1 MSSGYPVM
9 LRLQDK
15 QVAVVGGG
23 AVAARKVRGLRQAG
37 AKVLLISPQATR
49 ELQEMAG
56 AGEILWRRQAY
67 QRDSFHGDMPLL
79 VIAASDDARVN
90 QVVAQDAQRIRAL
103 CNVTDGSSELSDF
116 SNMAQIEKP
125 PLTIA
130 LSSNGNSP
138 ALARLLRDR
147 LAAALDA
154 DLATLADWLGGLRE
168 SGAAGET
175 QAGRQRVYQRLLD
188 SDVLD
193 LLRRG
198 EGEQARQQFERIV
211 SEGEQA

>member
-1 MSSGYPVM
+1 MPSGYPIM

-37 AKVLLISPQATR
+37 AKVLLISPQATD
-49 ELQEMAG
+49 ELQELAG

-67 QRDSFHGDMPLL
+67 QRDSFNGDMPLL

-103 CNVTDGSSELSDF
+103 CNVADGSSELSDF
-116 SNMAQIEKP
+116 SNMAQIEQP
-125 PLTIA
+125 PLTVAI
-130 LSSNGNSP
+130 SSNGKSP
-138 ALARLLRDR
+138 ALARLLKHR
-147 LAAALDA
+147 LAAELDS
-154 DLATLADWLGGLRE
+154 DLATLANWLGGLR
-168 SGAAGET
+168 GTDAAGVT
-175 QAGRQRVYQRLLD
+175 QAQRQRVYQRLLE

-193 LLRRG
+193 LLRQGRADD
-198 EGEQARQQFERIV
+198 ARRQFDRIV
-211 SEGEQA
+211 SEGAKA